1 MYIYQA
7 HLIEPHRLC
16 GMELHSTI
24 LWHLKREVRD
34 RDRDGDGDRDRDRV
48 IELHS
53 TILWHL
59 KREVPLCDLP

>member
-1 MYIYQA
+1 MCIHQA

-34 RDRDGDGDRDRDRV
+34 RDRV
-48 IELHS
+48 MELHS
-53 TILWHL
+53 TILWHV
-59 KREVPLCDLP
+59 KREVPLCD